1 MGSTGG
7 SGGAGHGDGFP
18 FRGGPANAYWGME
31 VLPPNASLG
40 GYSFAGG
47 AGGSSLGPGDSHF
60 FQPGSSAFS
69 FEASGG
75 SGSFPLL
82 DGSYRSSVV
91 GSPSI
96 FGGDD
101 PRPSPLHRSSTQESS
116 PLNPRAGLSSGSGGG
131 SGSNSGGQPSVQLW
145 DLPSSGSL
153 RSAGSS
159 LHRTSSPMGGG
170 RKPKEASRALR
181 FPVAT
186 VSRDKGLV
194 GLAKPPKG
202 AEQGRVAVAGKTC
215 LKLLKVPYGPSSRP
229 LSAGTST
236 APTTTSSASY
246 RSNSIAYRRSRSR
259 GSPAP
264 LERARGAEGFVGR
277 ESGGGEGA
285 DGGEPGKREEVSE
298 VMDVRLGSRLGPAF
312 LFSDVS
318 WGFGGTSN
326 KLATSFTNGAV
337 VLWDLAKEGGSRM
350 DQLKYE
356 HDRAVNRVVFGGQT
370 GNWLM
375 SGGQDGQMKLWDI
388 RDSRPANMVLKA
400 ASPVR
405 HLSFSPSASQPFTLL
420 AACASGTLIRYD
432 VRYISRQNGGA
443 TDRIAGHIGACLA
456 MDWRDGFGCE
466 RPGGSVGLGAT
477 QETAGGGREGG
488 WVVTG
493 GVDKTIK
500 IWDFSLPTLATKP
513 VRTLYTSQA
522 VHAVAWH
529 PSRATELVSSPL
541 PSLGAEG
548 TTSAGTDDTAPPV
561 TPVTPGEPLSGQLIK
576 REGHGLGRNGAGMG
590 AGGEEAR
597 LAAWKNEIEVWDV
610 RRPYFP
616 KLAIKTEEPTSAL
629 LFNDDDTVW
638 STSKASATFLQH
650 DVASDSYALLDSI
663 DRPAPTWGLEGELAF
678 VDDGR
683 KANDVPF
690 GRTSRDMPPVD
701 APKFRPETFL
711 NTVNGIDPD
720 FSVDSFAYLA
730 NNLRLNG
737 EFSDVCEHNA
747 QACLY
752 ADRPDASQVWMT
764 LRTWFDTA
772 PLFSPDSPP
781 SPEPADASNLAIAA
795 LELANYIL
803 SPASAGGLGAKSG
816 RLPGSGRPSFSS
828 ATRNSRHPSA
838 EVTPL
843 VSSLGTAA
851 TQVESL
857 KVPLD
862 AFSEEST
869 GDEHE
874 DVDHSSYYPE
884 HGLDSTSSDSEHEV
898 IVRQHKLGALNT
910 NRLAA
915 SLAAL
920 RSPSE
925 ERRKSHSRSSTGD
938 SVAIADDETD
948 LRDSNVT
955 SRFQSRHNSSS
966 TSSGSDLDDED
977 NKLEQ
982 SKLGRSGSVR
992 RSRSQK
998 IASMHA
1004 SLIAN
1009 RSRRPSAG
1017 QGASSERRP
1026 LRSRDA
1032 NSSRVSSRQQ
1042 SIDAVSKSRRPSLPF
1057 SAARVSRLNSSDL
1070 TVPGSDLLPTRRGS
1084 AVAKGATSEE
1094 LYRREGL
1101 KHTAEAFEIVKN
1113 QLLQTMQEYADRGD
1127 AQLCATVC
1135 CVLRDKSISFES
1147 LFVARVTKTY
1157 LDLLRRFHLH
1167 IPAATLNKYCTT
1179 ESLQSLTQN
1188 TVVFHT
1194 SCGACGKG
1202 IEASPFGYCA
1212 KCSTQVTKCCFC
1224 HLVVHSLY
1232 VFCAGCGHGAHA
1244 HCLEEFAA
1252 NIAHGLAAVSQ
1263 PQTPLDI
1270 SHPSTPGIGTPLR
1283 AWLWGEGDEGGLTSP
1298 LQERGDVDLGALGE
1312 QNLRRLAS
1320 SCPAACGHHPCAL
1333 ISIVHG

>member
-1 MGSTGG
+1 MTGASGG
-7 SGGAGHGDGFP
+7 SSSGAGQPDSFS

-40 GYSFAGG
+40 AFSQG
-47 AGGSSLGPGDSHF
+47 GGSSLGPGESHF
-60 FQPGSSAFS
+60 FQPGASAFS
-69 FEASGG
+69 FEAGP
-75 SGSFPLL
+75 SGSLW

-96 FGGDD
+96 FDD
-101 PRPSPLHRSSTQESS
+101 GRPSILHRSSTQDSS
-116 PLNPRAGLSSGSGGG
+116 PLNPRAASGSGSGSGG
-131 SGSNSGGQPSVQLW
+131 SNIHPPVQLW
-145 DLPSSGSL
+145 DLPSSGSA
-153 RSAGSS
+153 RSTGSS
-159 LHRTSSPMGGG
+159 VHRTSSPMGGG
-170 RKPKEASRALR
+170 RKPKEASRGLR

-194 GLAKPPKG
+194 GLAKPPKE

-215 LKLLKVPYGPSSRP
+215 LKILKVPYGPSSRLP
-229 LSAGTST
+229 SAPPSV
-236 APTTTSSASY
+236 APTPSSSY
-246 RSNSIAYRRSRSR
+246 RSSIAYRRSRSR

-264 LERARGAEGFVGR
+264 LDRAREAEGYVGR
-277 ESGGGEGA
+277 ESGGGVGGDGEREG
-285 DGGEPGKREEVSE
+285 GQKEEVSE

-337 VLWDLAKEGGSRM
+337 VLWDLAKEGGSRL

-388 RDSRPANMVLKA
+388 RDSRPANMILKA

-456 MDWRDGFGCE
+456 MDWRDGFSCE
-466 RPGGSVGLGAT
+466 RPIPGAAGGVTVGAT
-477 QETAGGGREGG
+477 AETAGGGREGG

-493 GVDKTIK
+493 GIDKTIK

-541 PSLGAEG
+541 PSLGSSGVDGGGGASSG
-548 TTSAGTDDTAPPV
+548 GADDSAPPT
-561 TPVTPGEPLSGQLIK
+561 TPVTPGEPLSGTLMK
-576 REGHGLGRNGAGMG
+576 RDGHARGAG
-590 AGGEEAR
+590 AGEEAR

-663 DRPAPTWGLEGELAF
+663 DRPAPAWSLEGELAF

-683 KANDVPF
+683 RATDVPF
-690 GRTSRDMPPVD
+690 ERPSREMPPVNT
-701 APKFRPETFL
+701 PKFRPEIFL
-711 NTVNGIDPD
+711 NTIGNIDPD
-720 FSVDSFAYLA
+720 FSIDSFAYLA
-730 NNLRLNG
+730 NNLRLTG
-737 EFSDVCEHNA
+737 DFSEVCEHNA

-752 ADRPDASQVWMT
+752 ADRSDASQVWMT
-764 LRTWFDTA
+764 LRTWFDSE
-772 PLFSPDSPP
+772 PLFPPDSPP
-781 SPEPADASNLAIAA
+781 PPPPVGTAKLPDAA
-795 LELANYIL
+795 LNFADWIL
-803 SPASAGGLGAKSG
+803 SPTSATGAEAATKKG
-816 RLPGSGRPSFSS
+816 RPPHSGRPSFSS
-828 ATRNSRHPSA
+828 IRNSRRSSA
-838 EVTPL
+838 DTTPL
-843 VSSLGTAA
+843 VTSLGAGSA
-851 TQVESL
+851 QHDQQ
-857 KVPLD
+857 KAPLD

-869 GDEHE
+869 ADEHE
-874 DVDHSSYYPE
+874 ETYHPSDYHE
-884 HGLDSTSSDSEHEV
+884 HTLDSTSSDSEHEM
-898 IVRQHKLGALNT
+898 IAPDSEHEMIARQRKLNALNS

-920 RSPSE
+920 RPRSKE
-925 ERRKSHSRSSTGD
+925 GRRSRSSTGD
-938 SVAIADDETD
+938 SVVIADDETD
-948 LRDSNVT
+948 TRGSNVP
-955 SRFQSRHNSSS
+955 SRFQSRRNSSS
-966 TSSGSDLDDED
+966 TSSGSDLDEEDEERA
-977 NKLEQ
+977 KP
-982 SKLGRSGSVR
+982 SRSGSVR

-1017 QGASSERRP
+1017 AGASLERRP
-1026 LRSRDA
+1026 LRSREGTG
-1032 NSSRVSSRQQ
+1032 SRVSSRQQ
-1042 SIDAVSKSRRPSLPF
+1042 SVDAVSMSRRGSLPF
-1057 SAARVSRLNSSDL
+1057 SAARISRLNSSDL
-1070 TVPGSDLLPTRRGS
+1070 TGGGGSELLLATRNIS
-1084 AVAKGATSEE
+1084 VAKGTTSEE
-1094 LYRREGL
+1094 LYRKEGV
-1101 KHTAEAFEIVKN
+1101 KHAAEAFEVVKS
-1113 QLLQTMQEYADRGD
+1113 QLLATLQEYADRGD
-1127 AQLCATVC
+1127 SQLCATVC
-1135 CVLRDKSISFES
+1135 CVLRDKDVDFDS
-1147 LFVARVTKTY
+1147 LWVARVTKTY
-1157 LDLLRRFHLH
+1157 LDLLRHFKLH

-1179 ESLQSLTQN
+1179 ESLRGLTQN

-1194 SCGACGKG
+1194 SCGTCGKS
-1202 IEASPFGYCA
+1202 IESSPFAYCA
-1212 KCSTQVTKCCFC
+1212 KCSSQVTKCCFC
-1224 HLVVHSLY
+1224 HLVVGSLY
-1232 VFCAGCGHGAHA
+1232 VFCAACGHGAHA
-1244 HCLEEFAA
+1244 DCLNSFASTIA
-1252 NIAHGLAAVSQ
+1252 NSLATVSQ
-1263 PQTPLDI
+1263 PQTPLDM

-1283 AWLWGEGDEGGLTSP
+1283 AWMWGEGDDAGVSSPLREGG
-1298 LQERGDVDLGALGE
+1298 GIDFGALAE

-1320 SCPAACGHHPCAL
+1320 SCPAACGHNPCLL
-1333 ISIVHG
+1333 ISAVA